1 MTESSTDRPDA
12 GGHSSATF
20 ADDERPVVTRQ
31 ALTVGLCAVI
41 VGIAFESAAVATSM
55 PAAARDLHGIGSYAW
70 AFSLF
75 MIGMLFSTV
84 VAGRLSDRVGPAR
97 PLIAG
102 LVIFAVGLVVAGTA
116 PAWGVLILGR
126 LIQGLGGGVLNTASY
141 VCIAQVFAPE
151 HRPRMFTYISMAWVL
166 PGVAGPSLAAWI
178 TRTFSWHWAF
188 FAVLPLL
195 AFGAVML
202 TPTLRT
208 LLRTPVPHDP
218 DELSAPAPL
227 WAAAVAALAAAAIQY
242 AGQRLD
248 LFAIVPAALGVAGLA
263 FSLPRLMPAG
273 FTRLAAGLPAVVLV
287 RILLPGA
294 FFGAEAFIPLMLV
307 EERHLGLALAG
318 GVLTVG
324 SVGWFTGAWVQSQ
337 RWMTVRRERMI
348 TIGAAGV
355 TVGAGMVALAAFV
368 PAVWVGVLGIAWIF
382 AAFGMGV
389 GTSSSSIATMA
400 FSAPSEQGRNASSLN
415 LGDALG
421 SGLFVGISGSVFSA
435 LRATTA
441 LSTTFGV
448 AFSVMTLVGLAAVLS
463 SLRVGRLPH
472 S

>member
-1 MTESSTDRPDA
+1 MTEPSTDRPTA
-12 GGHSSATF
+12 GGHRSAGV
-20 ADDERPVVTRQ
+20 ADEARPAVTRQ
-31 ALTVGLCAVI
+31 ALTIGLCAVI

-84 VAGRLSDRVGPAR
+84 VAGRLSDRIGPAK

-102 LVIFAVGLVVAGTA
+102 LVIFAAGLVVAGTA
-116 PAWGVLILGR
+116 PAWSVLILGR
-126 LIQGLGGGVLNTASY
+126 LVQGLGGGVLNTASY
-141 VCIAQVFAPE
+141 VCIAHVFSPA

-166 PGVAGPSLAAWI
+166 PGIAGPSLAAWI
-178 TRTFSWHWAF
+178 THAFSWHWAF

-195 AFGAVML
+195 AFGAAML
-202 TPTLRT
+202 TPTLRI

-218 DELSAPAPL
+218 EDLAVPAPL
-227 WAAAVAALAAAAIQY
+227 WAAAVAALATAAIQY

-248 LFAIVPAALGVAGLA
+248 LFAILPAALGAAGLA

-273 FTRLAAGLPAVVLV
+273 FTKLARGLPAVVLT

-307 EERHLGLALAG
+307 EERHLGLGLAG
-318 GVLTVG
+318 AVLTVG
-324 SVGWFTGAWVQSQ
+324 SIGWFTGAWAQSQ
-337 RWMTVRRERMI
+337 RWMTVRRDRMI
-348 TIGAAGV
+348 TIGTVGV

-368 PAVWVGVLGIAWIF
+368 PALWIGVIGVAWIF

-389 GTSSSSIATMA
+389 GTSSSSVATMA
-400 FSAPSEQGRNASSLN
+400 FSAPHEQGRNASSLN

-441 LSTTFGV
+441 LSTTFGI
-448 AFSVMTLVGLAAVLS
+448 AFSVMALVALLAVLA
-463 SLRVGRLPH
+463 SLRVGRLRH
-472 S
+472 A